1 MPEGMH
7 DVMAK
12 AVRLSVTKFLW
23 TQPLLQF
30 TVVISWN

>member
-12 AVRLSVTKFLW
+12 AVRLSVCYQILVNTTPTGF
-23 TQPLLQF
+23 
-30 TVVISWN
+30 S